1 MFNEIKLLA
10 RQIEASFAGS
20 TTEVKA
26 FDSGSATLDVR
37 WQGRLFVLDYSKAM
51 GVGVDEVGED
61 EAFGTGYRF
70 TVSFRQ
76 LSIDA
81 TDSPNLRFLSYS
93 PAAHVSSH
101 CGGRG

>member
-10 RQIEASFAGS
+10 GRIEASFAGS

-37 WQGRLFVLDYSKAM
+37 WQGRLFVMDYSKPL
-51 GVGVDEVGED
+51 GEFGVDEVGED

-70 TVSFRQ
+70 TSNEFDEAAEELHRLLQ
-76 LSIDA
+76 A
-81 TDSPNLRFLSYS
+81 TK
-93 PAAHVSSH
+93 
-101 CGGRG
+101 